1 MLHTLLR
8 RNSDLLM
15 KLLPCFGKTLGWA
28 SYRKYHTIHST
39 FAIYLL
45 QTLWSPRLPA
55 LVGQSATADI
65 GLPEPL
71 LFYSVYS
78 SSYTKDF
85 AVTLPLM
92 LRSLAATSRPH
103 HYICVIVICSIF
115 KIKKNSQK
123 NRNDCRQLVACFHGG
138 SVHKRH
144 STSFRPRLVSVN
156 HCTGYCQPI
165 FMVSDFS
172 RLSSVFTEG
181 QSANDKTCLGLFR
194 PSLQVRLCFHNFNT
208 TAAPSRTWT
217 TLPWS

>member
-1 MLHTLLR
+1 
-8 RNSDLLM
+8 M

-45 QTLWSPRLPA
+45 QTLWSHRLPA
-55 LVGQSATADI
+55 LVGQSATADF

-71 LFYSVYS
+71 LFYSVYF

-103 HYICVIVICSIF
+103 HYICVLVICSIF
-115 KIKKNSQK
+115 KKIKKKKKKNSIVVNLSRAFTGDQ
-123 NRNDCRQLVACFHGG
+123 
-138 SVHKRH
+138 
-144 STSFRPRLVSVN
+144 STKDTQQVSDPDSFLSITAQDTVN
-156 HCTGYCQPI
+156 PFSWY
-165 FMVSDFS
+165 SDFS
-172 RLSSVFTEG
+172 RLSSVFTED

-217 TLPWS
+217 ILWWS

>member
-1 MLHTLLR
+1 MYNLYSILTSTCTCSSSGRLVWPDLTEWSFRFCARRMLQSLLR

-45 QTLWSPRLPA
+45 QTLWSHRLPA
-55 LVGQSATADI
+55 LVGQSATADF

-92 LRSLAATSRPH
+92 LRSLAAASRPH
-103 HYICVIVICSIF
+103 HDIYVV
-115 KIKKNSQK
+115 
-123 NRNDCRQLVACFHGG
+123 
-138 SVHKRH
+138 
-144 STSFRPRLVSVN
+144 
-156 HCTGYCQPI
+156 CTI
-165 FMVSDFS
+165 
-172 RLSSVFTEG
+172 
-181 QSANDKTCLGLFR
+181 
-194 PSLQVRLCFHNFNT
+194 
-208 TAAPSRTWT
+208 
-217 TLPWS
+217 

>member
-1 MLHTLLR
+1 
-8 RNSDLLM
+8 M

-45 QTLWSPRLPA
+45 QTLWSHRLPA
-55 LVGQSATADI
+55 LVGQSATADF

-92 LRSLAATSRPH
+92 LRSLAATSRHH
-103 HYICVIVICSIF
+103 HYICVIAQSS

-123 NRNDCRQLVACFHGG
+123 KFETIVVNLSRAFTGDQ
-138 SVHKRH
+138 
-144 STSFRPRLVSVN
+144 STKDTQQVLDPDSFLSITAQDTVN
-156 HCTGYCQPI
+156 PFSWY
-165 FMVSDFS
+165 SDFS
-172 RLSSVFTEG
+172 RLSSVFTED

-217 TLPWS
+217 ILSWS